1 MKSLFIDEMPLQMLK
16 KLVEREIMVSTK
28 SVNIEI
34 KGFEF
39 GEDCYFYRDENG
51 EPEGC
56 YEDIYAT
63 VVENGKET
71 SKWYLQWDC
80 ESQMFI
86 TVMKENQ
93 KKGE

>member
-1 MKSLFIDEMPLQMLK
+1 MNSFFIDEMPLQMLK

-28 SVNIEI
+28 CVNIEI

-39 GEDCYFYRDENG
+39 GEDCYFYEDENG

-63 VVENGKET
+63 VVKNGKET
-71 SKWYLQWDC
+71 EKWYLQWDC

-86 TVMKENQ
+86 TLTKTN
-93 KKGE
+93 